1 MAVTAQAGIFGFG
14 PQAGKDVA
22 CQEFHRHK
30 AINLDLGMMDDT
42 RLGPMEI
49 GSGPFPTFP
58 YKAGYTVAGGA
69 EILPRLANTFGWL
82 LYGALGDVDTAL
94 VEAGVY
100 DHTFMPLDSDLSYV
114 RWLSLKK
121 YIPKKENLADS
132 DIGEL
137 YENCKCVGM
146 SFTLEADQPI
156 RARLDFLG
164 TKTTFVSDIV
174 AWTWSGTYENWHSVP
189 VGCEV
194 GGYIKFTGGGLTNEE
209 LSAMRATV
217 NMVNTPLDVRQ
228 EKQYGS
234 PELEDITIIERRLT
248 FDVTIKWNNP
258 ELYLAIQTGTYNGTE
273 WTSTP
278 LTGELE
284 IAAVATKVIGATTQK
299 YSLTISAPEV
309 MWQLNGPPV
318 LAGGQ
323 AVLMRFMGTC
333 LETEAEDYTQF
344 ILRNGESSYVWPTD
358 LSP

>member
-14 PQAGKDVA
+14 PQGAKDQIA
-22 CQEFHRHK
+22 TTFHRHK
-30 AINLDLGMMDDT
+30 AINLDLGMMDDS

-69 EILPRLANTFGWL
+69 ELLPRLANTFGWL
-82 LYGALGDVDTAL
+82 LYAALGDVDSAL
-94 VEAGVY
+94 VETGVY
-100 DHTFMPLDSDLSYV
+100 DHTFVPLDTDLSYV
-114 RWLSLKK
+114 RWLTLKK
-121 YIPKKENLADS
+121 YIPQKESDPDT
-132 DIGEL
+132 DIGEI
-137 YENCKCVGM
+137 YENCKPVGL

-164 TKTTFVSDIV
+164 TKTTFVQDISGWV
-174 AWTWSGTYENWHSVP
+174 WSGTYENWHSVP

-194 GGYIKFTGGGLTNEE
+194 GGYIKFTGGGLTGEE
-209 LSAMRATV
+209 LSAQRATV
-217 NMVNTPLDVRQ
+217 NLVNTPLDIRQ

-234 PELEDITIIERRLT
+234 PELEDITIISRTLT

-258 ELYLAIQTGTYNGTE
+258 ELYLAIQTGAFDGTE

-284 IAAVATKVIGATTQK
+284 VAAVATKVIGATEQK
-299 YSLTISAPEV
+299 YSLVIKAPEI

-323 AVLMRFMGTC
+323 AVIMRFMGTC
-333 LETEAEDYTQF
+333 LETEAEDYTEF
-344 ILRNGESSYVWPTD
+344 ILRNAVSSYAWPAEV
-358 LSP
+358 SP

>member
-1 MAVTAQAGIFGFG
+1 MAVTGQAGIFGFG
-14 PQAGKDVA
+14 PQGAKDQVA
-22 CQEFHRHK
+22 TTFHRHK
-30 AINLDLGMMDDT
+30 AINLDLGMMDDS

-69 EILPRLANTFGWL
+69 ELLPRLANTFGWL
-82 LYGALGDVDTAL
+82 LYGALGDVSSAL

-100 DHTFMPLDSDLSYV
+100 DHTFVPLSTDLSYV
-114 RWLSLKK
+114 RWLTLKK
-121 YIPKKENLADS
+121 YIPMKES
-132 DIGEL
+132 DTDTDMGEL

-164 TKTTFVSDIV
+164 TKTTFVPDIT
-174 AWTWSGTYENWHSVP
+174 AWSWSAAYENWHSVP

-194 GGYIKFTGGGLTNEE
+194 GGSIKFTGGGLTNEE
-209 LSAMRATV
+209 LSAQRVVV
-217 NMVNTPLDVRQ
+217 NLVNTPLDIRQ

-248 FDVTIKWNNP
+248 FDVTVKWNDP
-258 ELYLAIQTGTYNGTE
+258 DMYLAVQTGQFDGTTWSAE
-273 WTSTP
+273 P

-284 IAAVATKVIGATTQK
+284 VVAVATKVIGSTTQK
-299 YSLTISAPEV
+299 YSLTINAPEIL
-309 MWQLNGPPV
+309 WQLNGPPV

-323 AVLMRFMGTC
+323 AVIMRFMGTA
-333 LETEAEDYTQF
+333 LETESEDYTEF
-344 ILRNGESSYVWPTD
+344 ILRNAVASYTWPAEV
-358 LSP
+358 SP